1 VYTEPL
7 QRATVQ
13 IESVLNRVFSQKY
26 NPFYYHGALPNFF
39 IWALFLS
46 GLLLF
51 AYYQPTLANAY
62 ASVRYITFELP
73 FGNLFRSLHRYASDG
88 MMIFV
93 ILHMLRVWFTDR
105 YREYRIVPWLTGVI
119 LLVITFIIGMS
130 GFLMIWD
137 QQAVALA
144 NVTFNLLKQ
153 VPLIGGSLAEFL
165 MAGKVLTDYTLTRFM
180 FLHLGIPLLMMFM
193 LWLHYLRITRPV
205 SEPPLA
211 LILLMGGVL
220 ALVSAAFPVGLD
232 NLPDAV
238 SAVASPVLAGLNGLP
253 TSIDFDLLYAWPQYL
268 AVRGVSPLLV
278 ILLVSAVPIGMLL
291 LPYVQKKSFR
301 GQYAQVVKDN
311 CTGCSLCYNDCPYEA
326 ITMVDRADGSR
337 FKRLATVD
345 AGRCANCGLCVGACA
360 FKAIEI
366 PRRESG
372 SVLAEIEATLSASAL
387 TSAS

>member
-7 QRATVQ
+7 QRATIQ
-13 IESVLNRVFSQKY
+13 IESVLNRIFSQRY

-73 FGNLFRSLHRYASDG
+73 FGNLFRSIHRYASDG

-93 ILHMLRVWFTDR
+93 ILHLLRVWFTDR

-119 LLVITFIIGMS
+119 LLTITFIIGLS
-130 GFLMIWD
+130 GYLMIWD
-137 QQAVALA
+137 QEAVALA
-144 NVTFNLLKQ
+144 NLTFNLLKQ
-153 VPLIGGSLAEFL
+153 VPLVGQGLAEFL
-165 MAGKVLTDYTLTRFM
+165 MAGRVVSDYTMTRFLV
-180 FLHLGIPLLMMFM
+180 LHLGIPLLMMFM

-211 LILLMGGVL
+211 LVLLMGGAL
-220 ALVSAAFPVGLD
+220 YLVSAAFPVTLD
-232 NLPDAV
+232 ALPDSAN
-238 SAVASPVLAGLNGLP
+238 AVAAPQLFGAGSLP
-253 TSIDFDLLYAWPQYL
+253 TSIDFDLFYAWPQYL
-268 AVRGVSPLLV
+268 AVRGVSPTLV
-278 ILLVSAVPIGMLL
+278 MLMVLAVPVGLLL
-291 LPYVQKKSFR
+291 LPYIQKKSMR
-301 GQYAQVVKDN
+301 GQYAQVLREN

-326 ITMVDRADGSR
+326 ITMVDRGNDGTR
-337 FKRLATVD
+337 YKRLAVVD

-366 PRRESG
+366 PRRG
-372 SVLAEIEATLSASAL
+372 SATVLEEIEAAL
-387 TSAS
+387 MTSAS